1 MAFVFLSGMV
11 LSAGPKVCQAKWW
24 LCHVPNTSMTSITK
38 VGLVLS
44 VSRARQAAA
53 RGGLG
58 VRILEILFSIP
69 FLSHGDSLPSRSK
82 AGEKEVKK
90 QTLFFYAEKK
100 CSVLT

>member
-1 MAFVFLSGMV
+1 
-11 LSAGPKVCQAKWW
+11 
-24 LCHVPNTSMTSITK
+24 MTSITK